1 MDDERPGDD
10 HLCDALRGDVT
21 RLLERHLASPR
32 EWMPH
37 EQIDW
42 GEGES
47 FRDRPW
53 SPEDYPLPDG
63 VRSSIYV
70 NLLTEDN
77 LPYYTTTILRHAPHG
92 HPLRDWTQQ
101 WTTEENRHAMVM
113 RDWVHISRCLDP
125 VALEVGRRA
134 QMSGAHV
141 PEPETLAD
149 LVCYVT
155 LQERATQIA
164 HRNTAA
170 HLPKEDRTG
179 RTILG
184 LVAGDE
190 TKHFLFYRDL
200 GSAAFSADPSV
211 MMQALSRQ
219 VENFAMPGVG
229 IPQFTRHA
237 VRIAREGIYGLGH
250 FVRDVVEP
258 VLAHWDL
265 DALDGLTRE
274 ATRAKESLQVTMA
287 RLRDTLERAAA
298 KATVREPGSQPA

>member
-1 MDDERPGDD
+1 MDSETTGDET
-10 HLCDALRGDVT
+10 LYDALRDDVA
-21 RLLERHLASPR
+21 RLLDRHLESPR
-32 EWMPH
+32 DWMPH
-37 EQIDW
+37 EQIAW

-77 LPYYTTTILRHAPHG
+77 LPYYTTSILRHAPHG

-101 WTTEENRHAMVM
+101 WTSEENRHSMVM
-113 RDWVHISRCLDP
+113 RDWAHVSRCLDP
-125 VALEVGRRA
+125 VALEEGRRA
-134 QMSGAHV
+134 QMAGAHV
-141 PEPETLAD
+141 PEPASLAD

-155 LQERATQIA
+155 LQEKATQIA

-170 HLPKEDRTG
+170 RLPKEDRAG
-179 RTILG
+179 RAVLG

-200 GSAAFSADPSV
+200 GTAAFAVDPSA
-211 MMQALSRQ
+211 MTRALSRQ
-219 VENFAMPGVG
+219 VATFEMPGVG

-250 FVRDVVEP
+250 FVRDVLEP
-258 VLAHWDL
+258 VLELWDVT
-265 DALDGLTRE
+265 ALEGLSRE
-274 ATRAKESLQVTMA
+274 ASQA
-287 RLRDTLERAAA
+287 RDDLLATLVHLRETVERAAA
-298 KATVREPGSQPA
+298 RALLRGPGAQPA